1 MSTATGTGLIRR
13 TRAGRSHRAGG
24 PGGPPTGRGAG
35 SAVGTGGQP
44 DPDGDGRR
52 GAVPRSVTAH
62 HHRHLGLRMRI
73 TITFALGAAVLS
85 GALASITY
93 YSVRSSVLSQQTSA
107 LVHETTASAYLLRP
121 ALAAG
126 AGQQYVRWL
135 QDTQSSDASE
145 SLLYQQH
152 RWYATAV
159 AFSPPS
165 PIPAD
170 LRRVVTNG
178 GDATQTILV
187 NGTPTYAVGVFIAPV
202 KSAYF
207 ELFPLSTSLRTLKVL
222 LASLLLAS
230 VVVTLAGA
238 LLGSWASSR
247 ALRPLHETAKAALDI
262 AGGQLDTRLETDE
275 YADLAVLTSSF
286 NRMADRLQERIE
298 REISFT
304 SDVNHELRSPLTT
317 LAASLAVLEGRRDE
331 LPERSRRALDLLGA
345 EVRRFRRLVDDLL
358 EISRLDAGL
367 SDLSMTEVP
376 LGDLVRRSVTATS
389 RPVPIQF
396 GPGAEEQ
403 RVLVDKR
410 RFERIVANLLDNA
423 QHYAGGATNVAVST
437 DGSSA
442 RVAVEDEGPGIPPDE
457 RERIFDRFSRGS
469 SGRRRG
475 LGEGTGLGL
484 AIVAEHTGMLGGRVW
499 VEDNGTRGARFVV
512 ELPIRSEAA

>member
-1 MSTATGTGLIRR
+1 MSTTTGTGLIRR
-13 TRAGRSHRAGG
+13 TRAGRSHRPPPEAPEARPG
-24 PGGPPTGRGAG
+24 PAEDGAG
-35 SAVGTGGQP
+35 EP
-44 DPDGDGRR
+44 GRPAR
-52 GAVPRSVTAH
+52 RRRARPPSLTRR
-62 HHRHLGLRMRI
+62 HRHLGLRMRI

-85 GALASITY
+85 GALATITY
-93 YSVRSSVLSQQTSA
+93 YSVRSSVLSQQTNS
-107 LVHETTASAYLLRP
+107 LLHETTASAYLLKP
-121 ALAAG
+121 ALTAG
-126 AGQQYVRWL
+126 TLQYARWL

-145 SLLYQQH
+145 SLLYHHH

-165 PIPAD
+165 PIPPA
-170 LRRVVTNG
+170 LQQVVTHG
-178 GDATQTILV
+178 GDAAQTIVV
-187 NGTPTYAVGVFIAPV
+187 NGTPTYAVGVWIAPV
-202 KSAYF
+202 RSAYF
-207 ELFPLSTSLRTLKVL
+207 ELFPLTTVLRTLHVL
-222 LASLLLAS
+222 LASLLLSAL
-230 VVVTLAGA
+230 VVTLAGA
-238 LLGSWASSR
+238 LLGSWAASR

-262 AGGQLDTRLETDE
+262 AGGRLDTRLETDE
-275 YADLAVLTSSF
+275 YSDLAVLTSSF

-331 LPERSRRALDLLGA
+331 LPERSRRALDLLSA

-376 LGDLVRRSVTATS
+376 LGDLVRRSVAATS
-389 RPVPIQF
+389 RPVPIHL
-396 GPGAEEQ
+396 GPGAEDG

-423 QHYAGGATNVAVST
+423 QHYAGGATDVVVSV
-437 DGSSA
+437 DGPFA
-442 RVAVEDEGPGIPPDE
+442 RISVEDEGPGIPPEE

-484 AIVAEHTGMLGGRVW
+484 AIAAEHTRVLGGRIW
-499 VEDNGTRGARFVV
+499 VEANGSRGARFVV
-512 ELPIRSEAA
+512 ELPLHRDGAL